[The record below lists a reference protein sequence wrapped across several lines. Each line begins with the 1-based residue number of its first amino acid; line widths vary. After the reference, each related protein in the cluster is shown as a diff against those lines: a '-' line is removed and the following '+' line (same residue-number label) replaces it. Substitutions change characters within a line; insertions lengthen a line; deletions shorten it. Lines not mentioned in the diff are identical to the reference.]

1 MLEQKKDYDYKK
13 KLEIR
18 SDNLNF
24 DASLVPFLPDDL
36 ANLDD
41 ILDMVTGNYCT
52 LTFQIKMQS
61 MKQREKN

>member
-1 MLEQKKDYDYKK
+1 MLEK
-13 KLEIR
+13 R

-41 ILDMVTGNYCT
+41 ILDMVTGKYCI
-52 LTFQIKMQS
+52 LRQ
-61 MKQREKN
+61 